1 MTDATPVTHWVCGRT
16 RLDLTSPRV
25 MGVVNVTPDSFFDGG
40 HHFDPERALD
50 HARRLR
56 AEGADI
62 IDVGGES
69 TRPGAM
75 PVPPDVE
82 LARVLPVVAALAEE
96 GVLVSIDTTKPE
108 VMREAV
114 TAGAAIVNDV
124 RALCAADA
132 VATVARTGAGVC
144 LMHMRGEPR
153 TMQEDPV
160 YGDVVRTVRD
170 FLSARAAE
178 CEAMG
183 IVRERIVID
192 PGIGFGKTVAH
203 NLALLRRLGDLAT
216 TGYPVL
222 VGVSRKSTL
231 GALSGQPPADRLP
244 ASIAGALA
252 AIARGAR
259 IVRVHDVRATV
270 DALRVWRAVGGSV
283 T

>member
-1 MTDATPVTHWVCGRT
+1 
-16 RLDLTSPRV
+16 

-69 TRPGAM
+69 TRPGAT

-82 LARVLPVVAALAEE
+82 LARVLPLVAALAEE
-96 GVLVSIDTTKPE
+96 GALVSIDTTKPE

-114 TAGAAIVNDV
+114 AAGAAIVNDV

-170 FLSARAAE
+170 FLTARAAE
-178 CEAMG
+178 CEAAG
-183 IVRERIVID
+183 IARERIVID

-203 NLALLRRLGDLAT
+203 NLALLRALGDLAA

-231 GALSGQPPADRLP
+231 GALTGQPPADRLP

-259 IVRVHDVRATV
+259 LVRVHDVRATV
-270 DALRVWRAVGGSV
+270 DALQVWRAVGGSV